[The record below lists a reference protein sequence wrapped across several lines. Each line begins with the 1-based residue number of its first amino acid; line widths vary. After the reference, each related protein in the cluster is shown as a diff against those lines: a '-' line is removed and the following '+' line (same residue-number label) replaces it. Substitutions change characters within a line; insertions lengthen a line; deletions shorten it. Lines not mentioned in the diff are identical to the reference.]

1 MTNKIRKHRVGKM
14 DVTIRVIEPEEYVKI
29 IREAMKKAGIE
40 EEDFN
45 KVYYREVWETVL
57 SVLKRA
63 LFTVERYAQV
73 LAVDLSDRGLM
84 TDMVSKVEKVD
95 KGMKLTVELYPKEEC
110 ILEAVKNAKFRRLIS
125 QMAREVKRIK
135 KARIYVPQKA

>member
-95 KGMKLTVELYPKEEC
+95 KGMRLTVELYPKEEC

>member
-1 MTNKIRKHRVGKM
+1 MSNKIRKHRVGKM

-45 KVYYREVWETVL
+45 KVYYKEVLETVL
-57 SVLKRA
+57 SVLKRT

-84 TDMVSKVEKVD
+84 TDMVTKVEKVD
-95 KGMKLTVELYPKEEC
+95 KGMRLTVELYPKEEC